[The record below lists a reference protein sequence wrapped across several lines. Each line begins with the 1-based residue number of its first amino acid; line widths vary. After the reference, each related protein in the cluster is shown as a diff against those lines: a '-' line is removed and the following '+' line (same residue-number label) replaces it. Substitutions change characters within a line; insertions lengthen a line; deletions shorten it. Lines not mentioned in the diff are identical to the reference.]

1 MMKMKDYHYLGYISK
16 TIGFEGSLLVFFE
29 AVDPSVFQDI
39 EAFFV
44 LIDGKMVPFFIEE
57 INFRS
62 SAKEAVV
69 DFEDITSIE
78 KARHLCDRKIYLPA
92 SILPKRIKK
101 QNETKELIG
110 FKAFAN
116 DGKYIGIITNLL
128 EYPGN
133 PVFSITDENNEIL
146 IPAAD
151 DLILDIDH
159 DQKTVTLNP
168 PDGLL
173 DLYNP

>member
-1 MMKMKDYHYLGYISK
+1 MKEYHYLGYISK

-29 AVDPSVFQDI
+29 AVDPSVFQNI
-39 EAFFV
+39 EALFI

-57 INFRS
+57 ISFRG
-62 SAKEAVV
+62 SAKEATV
-69 DFEDITSIE
+69 DLEDITSIE
-78 KARHLCDRKIYLPA
+78 KARHLCDRQIYLPA
-92 SILPKRIKK
+92 SILPKHIKK

-110 FKAFAN
+110 FKAFAD
-116 DGKYIGIITNLL
+116 DGKYLGIITDLL

-133 PVFSITDENNEIL
+133 PVFSITDEKNEIL

-151 DLILDIDH
+151 DLILNIDH
-159 DQKTVTLNP
+159 DQKSVTLSL

-173 DLYNP
+173 ELYQS